1 MSKIGGAN
9 SLFFQIAGAK
19 APITPVLNT
28 PLSIVRSP
36 FGQKSCCHV
45 FKLREYKEKKK
56 GLNTH
61 TDMFSITIEANLT
74 FNLCI

>member
-1 MSKIGGAN
+1 MSKIAGAN
-9 SLFFQIAGAK
+9 GLFFKIAGAK

-45 FKLREYKEKKK
+45 FKLREYKEKKRA
-56 GLNTH
+56 
-61 TDMFSITIEANLT
+61 SIPTQICFQLQLKLT
-74 FNLCI
+74 